1 MITRISRTRGIA
13 GSKNCL
19 NICRT
24 ISRTPKRSRAW
35 MRMYLK
41 KKKSTWSLAVL
52 ILKRKIRMRRSMLM
66 VELLRGKEKREEEN
80 PGKIQMRMLIRDRE
94 FKVMAGGTINFKIWM
109 RVSTIIIIQILIK
122 IIRKINMLIK
132 VEGLKIRFKK
142 FKNRKNLSLNFKET
156 SFWFLKENNRIN

>member
-1 MITRISRTRGIA
+1 
-13 GSKNCL
+13 
-19 NICRT
+19 
-24 ISRTPKRSRAW
+24 
-35 MRMYLK
+35 
-41 KKKSTWSLAVL
+41 
-52 ILKRKIRMRRSMLM
+52 MLM